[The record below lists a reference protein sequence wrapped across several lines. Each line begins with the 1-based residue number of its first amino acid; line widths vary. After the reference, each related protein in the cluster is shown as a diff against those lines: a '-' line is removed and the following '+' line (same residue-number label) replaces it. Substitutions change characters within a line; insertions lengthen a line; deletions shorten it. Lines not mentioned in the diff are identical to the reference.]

1 MDKDI
6 ALREA
11 IISAEIEGFS
21 FSEEEVE
28 IARKIIDG
36 DMSLE
41 EYFVKIL
48 AD

>member
-1 MDKDI
+1 MDKDL
-6 ALREA
+6 ALKEA
-11 IISAEIEGFS
+11 IVSAEIEGFS

>member
-11 IISAEIEGFS
+11 IVSAEIESFS

-28 IARKIIDG
+28 VARKIIDG
-36 DMSLE
+36 DMTLE
-41 EYFVKIL
+41 EYFVKFL

>member
-11 IISAEIEGFS
+11 IVSAEIEGYS

>member
-11 IISAEIEGFS
+11 IVSAEMEGFS